1 MADMDAFLEHHV
13 GHYLQS
19 MRTVIAQHI
28 PNRMYWGPTTLGG
41 WGAPARGSIY
51 RAAGQHL
58 DVVGVGLG
66 GFGAEFNAKLAS
78 DESPASTSFLV
89 NPKTLMGCSDPRI
102 LSGVSNTLHLPVYAD
117 LRHYDDS

>member
-89 NPKTLMGCSDPRI
+89 NPKTLMGCSDSRVPP
-102 LSGVSNTLHLPVYAD
+102 GVSNTLHLLVYAD